1 LTDWKKYQLTDNWFV
16 SIGADPRFPMAGR
29 QEFLNRLTQTIK
41 DFVGAQANR
50 GFMLIGDYGMGKTF
64 TLMKFE
70 QAIITEQPILAFR
83 LPLLPSDPAPRFGV
97 DFIRRIYATL
107 GKKRLIELC
116 QNSSLDFLDS
126 VDGFIGQILSNLKSA
141 SNSDVVEL
149 SYDYLTSGQSLTRSE
164 LTQIKV
170 RRLLTTTTAAFESFF
185 GLMCLAKS
193 NQKLSLLILVDEME
207 YLFTEKTS
215 AKAAE
220 VINNLRGLLDL
231 YGEKVAR
238 GFSSD
243 IFSNVIFLY
252 ALSDDGFDRL
262 QAYEKRR
269 QSSSG
274 GGWRPFLDRIN
285 PGHRFFLEPLNREET
300 ENLIELRMSIDP
312 LRHRRPPQPPF
323 IPYTKD
329 FIDYIYEITVGKPR
343 DVVDYCGIVIS
354 EGLRKG
360 IARIDK
366 EFARNILEGFRMVR
380 T

>member
-1 LTDWKKYQLTDNWFV
+1 MTDWKKYQLTDNWFV

-29 QEFLNRLTQTIK
+29 QEFLSRLTQTIK

-50 GFMLIGDYGMGKTF
+50 GLMLIGDYGMGKTF
-64 TLMKFE
+64 TLMKLE
-70 QAIITEQPILAFR
+70 RAIITEQPILAVR

-107 GKKRLIELC
+107 GKKWLVELC

-126 VDGFIGQILSNLKSA
+126 VDGFVGQILTNLKSE
-141 SNSDVVEL
+141 SNNDVVEL
-149 SYDYLTSGQSLTRSE
+149 SYDYLTSSQSLTKSE
-164 LTQIKV
+164 LTQIQVK
-170 RRLLTTTTAAFESFF
+170 RPLTTTTAAFESFF

-207 YLFTEKTS
+207 YLFTEKTT

-220 VINNLRGLLDL
+220 VINNLRALLDL
-231 YGEKVAR
+231 YSEKVAR
-238 GFSSD
+238 GFGID
-243 IFSNVIFLY
+243 RFSNVIFLY
-252 ALSDDGFDRL
+252 ALSDDGFARL

-300 ENLIELRMSIDP
+300 ESLIELRMSIDP
-312 LRHRRPPQPPF
+312 LRQKQQPQPPF
-323 IPYTKD
+323 IPYTED
-329 FIDYIYEITVGKPR
+329 FIDYIYEVTVGKPR
-343 DVVDYCGIVIS
+343 DIVDYCGIVLA

-366 EFARNILEGFRMVR
+366 EFARHILEGFHMVR